1 MSVVV
6 IDGVPPYDGEYEL
19 NERRAWNTREWRL
32 IKQVSGYLPATY
44 GDGLDGRDPDLWIAL
59 TVIAMT
65 REGRIGRD
73 EAAKVAEA
81 LAEVPWDGASISVK
95 VEDDDP
101 VPLALTSAPSEPSR
115 SWPLEKPSSENGKP
129 NGSGTSSPNGSET
142 SDTNPPATTGS
153 RSVTS
158 SI

>member
-19 NERRAWNTREWRL
+19 NEQKAWNTREWRI
-32 IKQVSGYLPATY
+32 IKQVSGYLPATIGAGY
-44 GDGLDGRDPDLWIAL
+44 DGADPDLWIAL

-65 REGRIGRD
+65 RDGKIGRD
-73 EAAKVAEA
+73 AALTVAEA
-81 LAEVPWDGASISVK
+81 LAEVPWDGASIRVK
-95 VEDDDP
+95 VEAPDEP
-101 VPLALTSAPSEPSR
+101 PLGLTSEPSEPLR
-115 SWPLEKPSSENGKP
+115 SGPLEKLSLPRETL
-129 NGSGTSSPNGSET
+129 NGSGESSPNGSET
-142 SDTNPPATTGS
+142 SGTTPPATTRS